1 MKTIQSYLL
10 WGVIGGL
17 FAVPFVPF
25 IVSSTMLFP
34 FITGKGFAFRIIVG
48 IIAGMYTLLTLIDVE
63 YRPKFS
69 LITKAVLAF
78 TGVVFISALFGENAF
93 KSLWSNYERMEG
105 FVLIA
110 HLAVYYVMI
119 SSVFHTKEWWD
130 KFWNASLLA
139 SLGMTVYGFFQI
151 AGLATIN
158 QGGVRVDG
166 TFGNASYL
174 AIYIVFHM
182 FLAARFF
189 VQAKTKAWQVAYGA
203 LFVAQST
210 ILYFTATRGAIL
222 GFIGGALITALIIAW
237 KDRSNPRVRK
247 IALGLGASVILLG
260 AVFVGVRNTS
270 FVQSSPVL
278 SRFATLSVSEIK
290 TQGRYFVW
298 PMALEGFKE
307 RPILGWGQEN
317 FNYVFNKN
325 YNPLMYAQEQWFDR
339 THNVVLDWLI
349 AGGLVGL
356 IAYLSLFG
364 SLLYFMWKK
373 SEMSLEEKAVITGF
387 LSAYFFHNFF
397 VFDNLV
403 SYIIFFSLLAYV
415 HGRTVHVGI
424 WERLTSKTVSKD
436 AFTYVAL
443 PVVTIA
449 CLAVVYFVNVPAIQ
463 TSKNL
468 IQAISRQT
476 EGPTKN
482 LEFFK
487 KAFAYNSFGSSEALE
502 QLVPS
507 TTQVM
512 QSQVPDGIKQE
523 FYTFT
528 TEQIEEKIKQTPKDA
543 RYLLFAGSFYNR
555 SGEFDKAIVHLENA
569 VEHSPKKP
577 TMYFELGSSYLGKAD
592 YQKAFEYFEKAYQ
605 LEPRFKDADIIY
617 TVGALYAGKVDVANK
632 MFVELGDRT
641 ITDDR
646 ILRTFADLKDYKSAI
661 AILQTR
667 IQRDPT
673 NPQNRLTL
681 AGVYAEVGQ
690 RQQAI
695 SIIEQ
700 LIKDYP
706 EFKEQGA
713 QYIQSLSQ

>member
-1 MKTIQSYLL
+1 MNIKNILK

-17 FAVPFVPF
+17 CAVPFVPF

-78 TGVVFISALFGENAF
+78 TGVIFISALFGENAF
-93 KSLWSNYERMEG
+93 KSIWSNYERMEG

-119 SSVFHTKEWWD
+119 SSMFHTKEWWD
-130 KFWNASLLA
+130 KFWNISLLA

-189 VQAKTKAWQVAYGA
+189 LQAKTKAWQAAYGA
-203 LFVAQST
+203 LFVAQGVV
-210 ILYFTATRGAIL
+210 LYFTATRGAIL
-222 GFIGGALITALIIAW
+222 GLIGGALITALIIAW
-237 KDRSNPRVRK
+237 KDRANPRVRK
-247 IALGLGASVILLG
+247 IALGLGASVVLLG
-260 AVFVGVRNTS
+260 AVFVGIRNTS
-270 FVQSSPVL
+270 FVQNSPVL
-278 SRFATLSVSEIK
+278 SRFATLSLSEIK

-298 PMALEGFKE
+298 PMAVEGFKE

-317 FNYVFNKN
+317 FNYVFNQE

-349 AGGLVGL
+349 AGGIVGL
-356 IAYLSLFG
+356 LAYLSLFG
-364 SLLYFMWKK
+364 AALYFMWKK
-373 SEMSLEEKAVITGF
+373 SDMPLEEKAILSGF
-387 LSAYFFHNFF
+387 LFAYFFHNFF

-403 SYIIFFSLLAYV
+403 SYIIFFSLLAYI

-449 CLAVVYFVNVPAIQ
+449 CLAVVYFVNIPAIQ
-463 TSKNL
+463 TSKYI
-468 IQAISRQT
+468 IQAISPQT

-487 KAFAYNSFGSSEALE
+487 KAFAYNSLGSSEALE
-502 QLVPS
+502 QLVPATS
-507 TTQVM
+507 QVM
-512 QSQVPDGIKQE
+512 QSQVPSELKQE

-528 TEQIEEKIKQTPKDA
+528 VEQIEEKIKQTPKDA

-555 SGEFDKAIVHLENA
+555 SGEYDKAIVHLENA
-569 VEHSPKKP
+569 VKYSPKKP

-592 YQKAFEYFEKAYQ
+592 YQKAFEYFEKGYL
-605 LEPRFKDADIIY
+605 LEPRFRDSDIIY
-617 TVGALYAGKVDVANK
+617 TVGALYAGKMDVVSK
-632 MFVELGDRT
+632 MLAQLGDRA

-646 ILRTFADLKDYKSAI
+646 ILRTFADLRDYETTIS
-661 AILQTR
+661 ILRAR
-667 IQRDPT
+667 IERDPS

-695 SIIEQ
+695 AIIEE
-700 LIKDYP
+700 LIREYP

-713 QYIQSLSQ
+713 TYIQELSR